1 MVAGMVR
8 TVVVRKR
15 SIIIYGIIII
25 VLAFITVILTTY
37 LQGNKDNGYITYA
50 RAAKMVAYAQV
61 DDCDAFISDGDWYKP
76 YIDYVNVNGYMYA
89 ASPNGYVKYK
99 DIGLLAQSLR
109 AAGNCFEDIGITS
122 YEDIINDN
130 RLIKE
135 ETFIKCF
142 ERLLKYFKYG
152 SEIELKQLGVS
163 GMPRDTISE
172 EWKVYTTQ
180 GSYIYDGIIIQPY
193 IDTTIEVFSRK
204 DRLLCV
210 VRKVSDDVEY
220 KNVLLKSYENGC
232 VTVNVYGIIKQYK
245 VRKVDGFVENSLANI
260 NVSAGKL
267 KGIDIKNDVISGKVL
282 SVSDSFVEIEGY
294 GKVPVDDNFMIY
306 DITAEDKV
314 SGYDSIIVGYSLEDF
329 VVAQGKICGAVKGR
343 KLVQTNIRV
352 MLKTT
357 GYKQLFHEAAEF
369 ESDTVIHMAYND
381 TVTDIMPGEH
391 LVIDRNDER
400 LKTGRIR
407 LYTDSGRIR
416 IDSIKR
422 GQGNPEYSGDI
433 ELALYDEGI
442 AVINEVD
449 IEEYLKSV
457 VPSEMPV
464 SFGVNALKC
473 QAVCARSYAYTQLV
487 NNYYSQ
493 YGAHVDDS
501 VTFQVYNN
509 TERNEAA
516 DTAVE
521 ETRGKAV
528 YYNDEIVKTYY
539 YSTSCGYSTD
549 VCAWGSDDNSYPMY
563 GSVHV
568 GSGSS
573 ASDMTDNAAFEKYI
587 SESYSDDYDSQYAL
601 YRWNMTVSAKAMS
614 DNINSKLSYAS
625 GRSNLYVYDNNGEL
639 IKGNISN
646 VGNVQSI
653 EVLERGCGGVA
664 KRIKIKGSTA
674 ECVILGENTIRTVLG
689 SSKET
694 VNTQSGE
701 AHYDILPSAFIVI
714 KPVYADGNAG
724 GITAYNILGG
734 GYGHGIGMS
743 QNAVRKMAETMDY
756 ADILK
761 FFYKGVQIKNVNMDE

>member
-1 MVAGMVR
+1 
-8 TVVVRKR
+8 
-15 SIIIYGIIII
+15 
-25 VLAFITVILTTY
+25 
-37 LQGNKDNGYITYA
+37 
-50 RAAKMVAYAQV
+50 
-61 DDCDAFISDGDWYKP
+61 
-76 YIDYVNVNGYMYA
+76 
-89 ASPNGYVKYK
+89 
-99 DIGLLAQSLR
+99 
-109 AAGNCFEDIGITS
+109 
-122 YEDIINDN
+122 
-130 RLIKE
+130 
-135 ETFIKCF
+135 
-142 ERLLKYFKYG
+142 
-152 SEIELKQLGVS
+152 
-163 GMPRDTISE
+163 
-172 EWKVYTTQ
+172 
-180 GSYIYDGIIIQPY
+180 
-193 IDTTIEVFSRK
+193 
-204 DRLLCV
+204 
-210 VRKVSDDVEY
+210 
-220 KNVLLKSYENGC
+220 
-232 VTVNVYGIIKQYK
+232 
-245 VRKVDGFVENSLANI
+245 
-260 NVSAGKL
+260 
-267 KGIDIKNDVISGKVL
+267 
-282 SVSDSFVEIEGY
+282 
-294 GKVPVDDNFMIY
+294 
-306 DITAEDKV
+306 
-314 SGYDSIIVGYSLEDF
+314 
-329 VVAQGKICGAVKGR
+329 
-343 KLVQTNIRV
+343 
-352 MLKTT
+352 
-357 GYKQLFHEAAEF
+357 
-369 ESDTVIHMAYND
+369 
-381 TVTDIMPGEH
+381 MPGEH

-407 LYTDSGRIR
+407 LYTDGGRIR

-587 SESYSDDYDSQYAL
+587 SESYSDDYDSEYVL
-601 YRWNMTVSAKAMS
+601 YRWNMTVSAKAMN

-761 FFYKGVQIKNVNMDE
+761 FFYKGVQIKNVNMGE

>member
-1 MVAGMVR
+1 M
-8 TVVVRKR
+8 
-15 SIIIYGIIII
+15 
-25 VLAFITVILTTY
+25 
-37 LQGNKDNGYITYA
+37 
-50 RAAKMVAYAQV
+50 
-61 DDCDAFISDGDWYKP
+61 
-76 YIDYVNVNGYMYA
+76 
-89 ASPNGYVKYK
+89 
-99 DIGLLAQSLR
+99 
-109 AAGNCFEDIGITS
+109 
-122 YEDIINDN
+122 
-130 RLIKE
+130 
-135 ETFIKCF
+135 
-142 ERLLKYFKYG
+142 
-152 SEIELKQLGVS
+152 
-163 GMPRDTISE
+163 
-172 EWKVYTTQ
+172 
-180 GSYIYDGIIIQPY
+180 
-193 IDTTIEVFSRK
+193 
-204 DRLLCV
+204 
-210 VRKVSDDVEY
+210 
-220 KNVLLKSYENGC
+220 
-232 VTVNVYGIIKQYK
+232 
-245 VRKVDGFVENSLANI
+245 
-260 NVSAGKL
+260 
-267 KGIDIKNDVISGKVL
+267 
-282 SVSDSFVEIEGY
+282 
-294 GKVPVDDNFMIY
+294 
-306 DITAEDKV
+306 
-314 SGYDSIIVGYSLEDF
+314 
-329 VVAQGKICGAVKGR
+329 
-343 KLVQTNIRV
+343 
-352 MLKTT
+352 
-357 GYKQLFHEAAEF
+357 
-369 ESDTVIHMAYND
+369 
-381 TVTDIMPGEH
+381 
-391 LVIDRNDER
+391 
-400 LKTGRIR
+400 
-407 LYTDSGRIR
+407 
-416 IDSIKR
+416 
-422 GQGNPEYSGDI
+422 
-433 ELALYDEGI
+433 
-442 AVINEVD
+442 
-449 IEEYLKSV
+449 
-457 VPSEMPV
+457 

-587 SESYSDDYDSQYAL
+587 SESYSDDYDSEYAL
-601 YRWNMTVSAKAMS
+601 YRWNMTVSAKAMN

-701 AHYDILPSAFIVI
+701 VHYDILPSAFIVI

-761 FFYKGVQIKNVNMDE
+761 FFYKGVQIKNVNMGE